1 MGLHHLAIILPL
13 VGPLAHAR
21 ADVTTTNKMLKRTNG
36 VRNLQILDDTTTDD
50 TTNVITTTDTTP
62 EPESEPTITA
72 PIYTAE
78 ECDGWIT
85 SLVSADVDS
94 SNGLSESEYSSFLS
108 NIEDPPYIAEYFKAY
123 DGFDNLPWVFR
134 VVHKSLACH
143 CEKLGLG
150 EECCEGDNA
159 EVLLNGLSDGNNDD
173 ATTSEASSRGIEE
186 EIYKDLFCQ
195 QIAYLL
201 TRSIPSP
208 APTAGPSGSPT
219 DSPSGSPTDPPS
231 GIPTDSPIG
240 APTAGPS
247 GSPTDSPSGSPTDPP
262 SGIPTDSPIGIPTD
276 SPIGSP
282 TDSPSG
288 SSTDPPSGSPT
299 KSPSIAPSL
308 SPVTSSPT
316 VSPASPSGEPTVS
329 VGPTGTM
336 RPTPSRP
343 TIPLESTSAS
353 SGSIMPTVNM
363 ERDSMAIMEV
373 DPSGASDSGGLST
386 GGIVGIIM
394 LILVLLILVLA
405 LVAHRRRV
413 NEQEQ
418 LRKFAGEQ
426 APESD
431 LEDPIAAPEEPEM
444 EPEMAPPP
452 QPAPDMDGPGNEPDE
467 DDESSVP
474 SVWSESQD
482 DEDVT
487 SIHELDE
494 DGEDGKGVTAGSA
507 LAAMGAASTVAARI
521 SSNTEVV

>member
-50 TTNVITTTDTTP
+50 PTNVITTTDTTP

-219 DSPSGSPTDPPS
+219 DSPSGS
-231 GIPTDSPIG
+231 
-240 APTAGPS
+240 
-247 GSPTDSPSGSPTDPP
+247 
-262 SGIPTDSPIGIPTD
+262 
-276 SPIGSP
+276 
-282 TDSPSG
+282 
-288 SSTDPPSGSPT
+288 STDPPSGSPT

-353 SGSIMPTVNM
+353 SGSIMPTVNK

>member
-219 DSPSGSPTDPPS
+219 DSPSGS
-231 GIPTDSPIG
+231 
-240 APTAGPS
+240 
-247 GSPTDSPSGSPTDPP
+247 
-262 SGIPTDSPIGIPTD
+262 
-276 SPIGSP
+276 
-282 TDSPSG
+282 
-288 SSTDPPSGSPT
+288 STDPPSGSPT

-353 SGSIMPTVNM
+353 SGSIMPTVNK